1 MGLLIPSTTEIASG
15 LLVIAAL
22 SLVAVKVRAL
32 DIQGAVAGFLIGIV
46 TLLAGGLGWIAIIIA
61 FVLISSVLT
70 RYRYEYKQKLGSA
83 QEKGGRR
90 SWQNVLANGLVGVVA
105 AIFELATHQEIYAVA
120 FLGCIAAAMSDT
132 IATEI
137 GLLSGSKPR
146 LILDPGKTVAP
157 GTSGGVSGMGEMA
170 GLVSAIGLG
179 SLGVALK
186 VVSGTSLETAYA
198 LIAVISAAFLAMNF
212 DSLLGATVQG
222 KNKCKICGA
231 DTENLYHHGEPT
243 VSEKGIRFLDN
254 NAVNLIAT
262 VAAALISVAL
272 YLVFI
277 S

>member
-1 MGLLIPSTTEIASG
+1 MIVPSTIEIVSG
-15 LLVIAAL
+15 LLAIAVL
-22 SLVAVKVRAL
+22 SLVSVKVRAL
-32 DIQGAVAGFLIGIV
+32 DIKGAVAGSLLGV
-46 TLLAGGLGWIAIIIA
+46 ATLLGGGLGWLAIIVA

-70 RYRYEYKQKLGSA
+70 RYRYGYKQKLGSA

-90 SWQNVLANGLVGVVA
+90 SWPNALANGLVGAVA

-132 IATEI
+132 VATEI
-137 GLLSGSKPR
+137 GLLSASKPR
-146 LILDPGKTVAP
+146 LILDPRKIVVP
-157 GTSGGVSGMGEMA
+157 GTSGGVSAIGEIA

-179 SLGVALK
+179 SLGAALK
-186 VVSGTSLETAYA
+186 VVSGTPWEIFYA
-198 LIAVISAAFLAMNF
+198 LIAVMTAAFVAMNF

-222 KNKCKICGA
+222 KNKCKVCGA

-243 VSEKGIRFLDN
+243 NSEKGIRFLDN

-262 VAAALISVAL
+262 IAAALISIAL
-272 YLVFI
+272 YLAFI

>member
-1 MGLLIPSTTEIASG
+1 MIVPSTIEIVSGLLIITG
-15 LLVIAAL
+15 L
-22 SLVAVKVRAL
+22 SLVAVKVSAL
-32 DIQGAVAGFLIGIV
+32 DIQGAVAGSLIGIV
-46 TLLAGGLGWIAIIIA
+46 TLLAGGLGWLAIIVA
-61 FVLISSVLT
+61 FVLVSSVLT
-70 RYRYEYKQKLGSA
+70 RYRFGYKQKLGSA

-90 SWQNVLANGLVGVVA
+90 SWLNVLANGLVGAIA

-137 GLLSGSKPR
+137 GLLSASKPR
-146 LILDPGKTVAP
+146 LILDPRKIVVP
-157 GTSGGVSGMGEMA
+157 GTSGGVSAMGEMA

-186 VVSGTSLETAYA
+186 VVSGTRLEIFYA
-198 LIAVISAAFLAMNF
+198 LVAVITAAFLAMNF

-231 DTENLYHHGEPT
+231 DTENLYHHDEPT
-243 VSEKGIRFLDN
+243 ISEKGIRFLDN

-262 VAAALISVAL
+262 VAAALISIAL
-272 YLVFI
+272 YLAFI

>member
-1 MGLLIPSTTEIASG
+1 MVVLSTIEIVAG

-22 SLVAVKVRAL
+22 SLVAMKAGAL
-32 DIQGAVAGFLIGIV
+32 DIKGAIAGSLISIV
-46 TLLAGGLGWIAIIIA
+46 TLLAGGFGWLAIIIT

-70 RYRYEYKQKLGSA
+70 RYRYEFKQKLGSA

-90 SWQNVLANGLVGVVA
+90 SWLNVLANGVVGAVVA
-105 AIFELATHQEIYAVA
+105 ISELATHQEIYAVA
-120 FLGCIAAAMSDT
+120 FLGCMAAAMSDT

-137 GLLSGSKPR
+137 GLLSTSKPR
-146 LILDPGKTVAP
+146 LIFEPRKTVTP
-157 GTSGGVSGMGEMA
+157 GTSGGVSGLGEMA

-186 VVSGTSLETAYA
+186 VVSGSRLETAYA
-198 LIAVISAAFLAMNF
+198 LIAVVAAAFLAMNF

-222 KNKCKICGA
+222 KNKCKVCGA
-231 DTENLYHHGEPT
+231 DTENLYHHDERT
-243 VSEKGIRFLDN
+243 ISEKGIRFLDN

-262 VAAALISVAL
+262 IAAGLISIAL
-272 YLVFI
+272 YLAFI